1 MAQALRAGPVS
12 SARFEAHRILT
23 RVDEERAFADIAL
36 QHAVERARLDARD
49 AALCAEIV
57 YGTLRWQRY
66 LDWRLAPHLRR
77 SIGRLDAWVRA
88 VLRLTA
94 YQAFFLDRV
103 PHWAAVDEAV
113 SLARLR
119 ARTPGPAEFVNAVL
133 RALLR
138 NPRPPD
144 APSDPVE
151 AAAIAWSFPDWV
163 AARWARRL
171 GLETAARLMAA
182 MNERPPTTVRTNS
195 LRATRDDLL
204 RRLRDEELLAA
215 RPTALSPEG
224 VLVDRSPVSGLAA
237 FAEGWCV
244 PQDEASMLVARLLD
258 PRPGELVVDA
268 CAAPGTKATHLAQLM
283 DNRGAVIAMDPQAA
297 RLKLVAV
304 AATRLGAT
312 IVETHLGTAGTLAPR
327 WRGRAD
333 RALVDAPC
341 SNLGVLRRNPEV
353 KWRRT
358 EDDLRSLAGR
368 QSEILASAA
377 STVKPG
383 GVLVYATCSLEP
395 EENDEVV
402 AAFLAAHPE
411 WERDQVREFPVAPGP
426 EGFVRCWPHV
436 HGTDGFTA
444 IRLRHGAAA
453 RTPLRAAREP
463 MVSTVDRGGSIE
475 TTAAAAPPRPELR
488 GKGSNTEETG

>member
-1 MAQALRAGPVS
+1 MAQALQAGPVS

-23 RVDEERAFADIAL
+23 RVDEDRAFADIAL
-36 QHAVERARLDARD
+36 QHAMERSRLDPRD

-57 YGTLRWQRY
+57 FGTLRWQRH

-77 SIGRLDAWVRA
+77 PLGRLDAWVRTL
-88 VLRLTA
+88 LRLTA
-94 YQAFFLDRV
+94 YQALLLDRV

-144 APSDPVE
+144 PPSNPVE
-151 AAAIAWSFPDWV
+151 AAAITWSFPDWI

-171 GLETAARLMAA
+171 GLETAAQLMAA
-182 MNERPPTTVRTNS
+182 MSERPPSTVRANT
-195 LRATRDDLL
+195 LRATRDRLL

-215 RPTALSPEG
+215 RPTALTPEG
-224 VLVDRSPVSGLAA
+224 VLVDRSAVSGWAA

-244 PQDEASMLVARLLD
+244 PQDEGSMLVARLLD
-258 PRPGELVVDA
+258 PRPGEVVVDA

-283 DNRGAVIAMDPQAA
+283 DNRGAIVAMDPQAA
-297 RLKLVAV
+297 RLKLVAT
-304 AATRLGAT
+304 AAVRLGAT
-312 IVETHLGTAGTLAPR
+312 IVETHLGTASTLAPR

-358 EDDLRSLAGR
+358 EDDLRSLSRR
-368 QSEILASAA
+368 QGEILASAA

-395 EENDEVV
+395 EENDDVV
-402 AAFLAAHPE
+402 SAFLHAHPDLAARRRGRVPGGARSRGLRPVLAPRARHRRLH
-411 WERDQVREFPVAPGP
+411 RDQAPARRG
-426 EGFVRCWPHV
+426 R
-436 HGTDGFTA
+436 DGA
-444 IRLRHGAAA
+444 
-453 RTPLRAAREP
+453 
-463 MVSTVDRGGSIE
+463 VSPG
-475 TTAAAAPPRPELR
+475 RP
-488 GKGSNTEETG
+488 